1 MLEIIKAIWRAVKM
15 NSVSVK
21 YGNLDLEVVGQWVK
35 PVREH
40 RAADP
45 ADCEPAEPGY
55 FEDYSILL
63 GKIDITEVLSLE
75 ATMGIM
81 EKAVEAML

>member
-1 MLEIIKAIWRAVKM
+1 MLEIIKAIWREVKM

-63 GKIDITEVLSLE
+63 GKLSLE